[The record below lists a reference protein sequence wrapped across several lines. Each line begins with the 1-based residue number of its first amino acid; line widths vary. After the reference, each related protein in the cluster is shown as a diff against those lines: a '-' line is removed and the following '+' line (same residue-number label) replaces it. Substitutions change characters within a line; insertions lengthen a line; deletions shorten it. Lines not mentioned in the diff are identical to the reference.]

1 MSSANGRFFSDQE
14 WAETLKF
21 WEVDYNEIKRT
32 LELIGRD
39 YSPRSKKRRMLQ
51 SAAKGVDA
59 HHKLVMLLLDTVWKV
74 DVALHK

>member
-1 MSSANGRFFSDQE
+1 MSSTTSRFFSNQE

-21 WEVDYNEIKRT
+21 WEDDYKEIKRT
-32 LELIGRD
+32 LELVSAD
-39 YSPRSKKRRMLQ
+39 YSPRSMRRKRLQ

-59 HHKLVMLLLDTVWKV
+59 HHKLVMILFDTVWKA